1 MPELILDGGHRYWRE
16 GRRVPGVTEILDG
29 IGLIDTRWFTQF
41 SRDRGSAVHAAVH
54 FHLEKDL
61 DWRTVDDRI
70 KGYVEAAITFLDD
83 SKFQTVAVEQRVF
96 CPSPTAFAG
105 TLDVAGVM
113 AGRESVCDW
122 KSGAS
127 TDVHGLQ
134 LAAYDLALGGKR
146 RRRIG
151 VQLRENGT
159 YKKRDYDDR
168 RDYDRFLAAA
178 DLYTRFIF
186 NPKEKAEETDA
197 ANVA

>member
-1 MPELILDGGHRYWRE
+1 MPELILDGGHRYWRDA
-16 GRRVPGVTEILDG
+16 RRVPGVTEVLDG

-41 SRDRGSAVHAAVH
+41 SRDRGSAVHQAVH

-61 DWRTVDDRI
+61 DWRTVDERI
-70 KGYVEAAITFLDD
+70 KGYVEAAISFLDD
-83 SKFQTVAVEQRVF
+83 STFQTVAVEQRVY
-96 CPSPTAFAG
+96 CPSPTPFAG
-105 TLDVAGVM
+105 TLDVVGVM
-113 AGRESVCDW
+113 SGKDVVADW

-127 TDVHGLQ
+127 SDVHGLQ

-178 DLYTRFIF
+178 DLYTKFVFDKRR
-186 NPKEKAEETDA
+186 A
-197 ANVA
+197 A